1 MPPLRFLSKIA
12 LAGFMMAPVVAASA
26 QTLRGSPASVDL
38 MYSSAHSHD
47 LAFLQN
53 RTDIY
58 SAATQGALVL
68 ISINEDLM
76 LDKVTFPFV
85 LPNTRRFADSLA
97 KEYHAGCGER
107 LEVTSGA
114 RPIDEQPRN
123 ASPKSVHPTG
133 MAVDFHKPVGNCLT
147 WLRKNLVALEGR
159 GVVEA
164 TEEKHPAH
172 FHVAV
177 LNQLREPPIK
187 LLASAP
193 SAAPAASSRP
203 ATRVASAGVKVHT
216 AAGDVALPPVT
227 GKKANYKVRA
237 GDNLWTIAER
247 NNTTTDDLKKL
258 NKLNSS
264 RLKVGMELQVR

>member
-1 MPPLRFLSKIA
+1 MPPQRFLSKIA
-12 LAGFMMAPVVAASA
+12 LAGLMMAPFVAASA
-26 QTLRGSPASVDL
+26 QSLRGSPASVEL

-53 RTDIY
+53 RADVY
-58 SAATQGALVL
+58 SAAMQGALVL
-68 ISINEDLM
+68 ISINEDLT
-76 LDKVTFPFV
+76 LDRVTFPFV

-133 MAVDFHKPVGNCLT
+133 MAVDFHKPAGNCLT
-147 WLRKNLVALEGR
+147 WLRKNLLDLEAR

-177 LNQLREPPIK
+177 LNQLREPPIR

-193 SAAPAASSRP
+193 STP
-203 ATRVASAGVKVHT
+203 ATRVASAGPKVRT
-216 AAGDVALPPVT
+216 AAGEVALPPAA
-227 GKKANYKVRA
+227 GKQARYQVRA

-247 NNTTTDDLKKL
+247 HNTTTDDLKKL

-264 RLKVGMELQVR
+264 RLKVGMEIQIR